1 MDAETAELV
10 AVLRQHVK
18 SQIRAQ
24 RTLLSLLSQLDDRL
38 TPTAEEAQGNGNN
51 GTIKVTHKHPSFV

>member
-1 MDAETAELV
+1 MDAETAQLV

-24 RTLLSLLSQLDDRL
+24 RTLLSLLTQLDERL
-38 TPTAEEAQGNGNN
+38 TPTAEEAQGNGN
-51 GTIKVTHKHPSFV
+51 GKIEVTHKHPSFV